1 MLCSDWLSHQL
12 FLQVY
17 GPDDSIVSH
26 SEYEEEEEGQLSITH
41 LPYSSVVK
49 DGLPPIRKSIYQDVV
64 IPADTYKLYL
74 QLYSFS
80 TDYRTKGHHM

>member
-1 MLCSDWLSHQL
+1 MLSSDWLPHQL

-26 SEYEEEEEGQLSITH
+26 GEYEEEEEGQLSITH

-49 DGLPPIRKSIYQDVV
+49 DGLPPIRKPVYQDVV

-74 QLYSFS
+74 FS
-80 TDYRTKGHHM
+80 TDYRRKGHHT